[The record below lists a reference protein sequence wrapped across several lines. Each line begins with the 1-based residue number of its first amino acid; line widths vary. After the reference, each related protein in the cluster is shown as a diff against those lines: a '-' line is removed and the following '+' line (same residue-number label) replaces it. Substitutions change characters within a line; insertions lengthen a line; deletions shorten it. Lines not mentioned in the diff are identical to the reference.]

1 MKNYIIT
8 WAVSVLAA
16 CVIGAAWIHT
26 HPPVRLARVD
36 IKTLLDEY
44 SKTLTEKANPGMSEA
59 EQLALLKAAAD
70 YGLAVEGAVSRV
82 AKECGC
88 AVLNSAAILKLPE
101 GEVGIPDLTGRLRV
115 LLQTVQSTGAGNGS
129 QK

>member
-1 MKNYIIT
+1 MKTYIIT
-8 WAVSVLAA
+8 WAVSVLSA
-16 CVIGAAWIHT
+16 CVIAAAWIHT

-44 SKTLTEKANPGMSEA
+44 SKTLTEKAKPGMSEA
-59 EQLALLKAAAD
+59 EQMALLKAAAG
-70 YGLAVEGAVSRV
+70 YGAAVEGAVSV
-82 AKECGC
+82 AARECGC

-101 GEVGIPDLTGRLRV
+101 GDVGIQDMTGRVRV
-115 LLQTVQSTGAGNGS
+115 LLQTGQSVGTGNGS